1 MLEVLYPKDY
11 IKAEPKVE
19 AVKDTTKLKAF
30 IKELVKDKPI
40 LVEEVIKLVDV
51 QYVESNDEDYH
62 FLAQDIEAVCQEIDK
77 EYRPVDEPTLPEAG
91 L

>member
-11 IKAEPKVE
+11 VKAEATEKPVQ
-19 AVKDTTKLKAF
+19 DTTKLKAF
-30 IKELVKDKPI
+30 IKELVKDKPM
-40 LVEEVIKLVDV
+40 LVEEIIKLVDV
-51 QYVESNDEDYH
+51 KYVETNDEAMH

-77 EYRPVDEPTLPEAG
+77 EYRPVDEQTLPEAG